1 MEIGPSEAEDG
12 SKSRNSL
19 CFVEA
24 EVALPYSQEPAT
36 CPYSETDES
45 KLCPSI
51 PFLQH
56 LF

>member
-24 EVALPYSQEPAT
+24 EVSLPYSQEPAT
-36 CPYSETDES
+36 FS
-45 KLCPSI
+45 
-51 PFLQH
+51 